1 MRIDVTGK
9 VAVVTG
15 STRGIGR
22 SLAETLAENGASVV
36 VVSRRQADCD
46 AVAAELCAAW
56 GTDCVG
62 MAADLTRMEQID
74 GLFSAVQERYG
85 RVDILVNNA
94 GAAITKRAELLTAE
108 DFDGIL
114 NLDLRAVFFCAQA
127 AGRRMIPQGGGRII
141 NIASILGLVAD
152 RQVLPY
158 CTAKGGVLQMTRA
171 LALEWAKHN
180 IQVNAV
186 CPGYVMTEMNRK
198 ELSDEKIGAGLLRKI
213 PMRRFGRTE
222 EIAGA
227 VLYLASDAASY
238 TTGVALP
245 VDGGWCAE

>member
-1 MRIDVTGK
+1 M
-9 VAVVTG
+9 
-15 STRGIGR
+15 
-22 SLAETLAENGASVV
+22 
-36 VVSRRQADCD
+36 
-46 AVAAELCAAW
+46 
-56 GTDCVG
+56 
-62 MAADLTRMEQID
+62 
-74 GLFSAVQERYG
+74 
-85 RVDILVNNA
+85 
-94 GAAITKRAELLTAE
+94 
-108 DFDGIL
+108 
-114 NLDLRAVFFCAQA
+114 FFCAQA
-127 AGRRMIPQGGGRII
+127 AGRRMIQQGGGKII

-152 RQVLPY
+152 KQVLPY
-158 CTAKGGVLQMTRA
+158 CAAKGGVLQMTRA

-186 CPGYVMTEMNRK
+186 CPGYVMTEMNQK

-238 TTGVALP
+238 TTGAALP